1 MPVFKSLKRTIVLSA
16 VLSAIPTTSFAQAE
30 VPLVYDY
37 FTLTG
42 MPDRYCYFDPTGT
55 GEYLPIVWG
64 IDTAWHSTANS
75 TRAIRHIT
83 PEVVGLVRV
92 SYSPYALVTSPGVL
106 PTTLRNTLD
115 RRLNECARVANGRAD
130 GSKPDVMLNLDAASP
145 RQQGDYYYVTTQRNS
160 SGQTE
165 YVYELD
171 KGTKNHDEWAK
182 LIHAY
187 VKYIQ
192 DKGYTVV

>member
-16 VLSAIPTTSFAQAE
+16 VLSAIPATSFAQAE

-64 IDTAWHSTANS
+64 IDTAWLSTANS

-83 PEVVGLVRV
+83 PEVVDLVRV
-92 SYSPYALVTSPGVL
+92 SYSPYALVTSPGVFQ
-106 PTTLRNTLD
+106 PRFAI
-115 RRLNECARVANGRAD
+115 RSIAD
-130 GSKPDVMLNLDAASP
+130 
-145 RQQGDYYYVTTQRNS
+145 
-160 SGQTE
+160 
-165 YVYELD
+165 
-171 KGTKNHDEWAK
+171 
-182 LIHAY
+182 
-187 VKYIQ
+187 
-192 DKGYTVV
+192 